1 MKTIENSG
9 IDYMLIAMIL
19 LYIVMHFIYGVV

>member
-19 LYIVMHFIYGVV
+19 LYIVMHFIYGLV

>member
-9 IDYMLIAMIL
+9 IDYMLIAMIV
-19 LYIVMHFIYGVV
+19 LYIVMHFIYGLV